1 MCIMAIILAVTR
13 QKIMHNY
20 FVVYCNIE
28 KNVYS
33 MVIKY
38 KVSVQGK
45 LLLASVLFNSYA
57 VMYSDIVL

>member
-1 MCIMAIILAVTR
+1 LIHVYYDIILAVTR

-33 MVIKY
+33 MVFKKNGFICY
-38 KVSVQGK
+38 
-45 LLLASVLFNSYA
+45 L
-57 VMYSDIVL
+57 